1 MTDDYEVDEV
11 EEPRKPLGEKGM
23 EDWLKEAIQEFVDD
37 DDDVMYL
44 GESEVPVASR
54 VDTFDDAGILTMN
67 KGLLVELENGEEFQI
82 TIVQSREARGDR

>member
-67 KGLLVELENGEEFQI
+67 KGLIVELENGEEFQI
-82 TIVQSREARGDR
+82 TIVQSREAR

>member
-82 TIVQSREARGDR
+82 TIIQSREAR